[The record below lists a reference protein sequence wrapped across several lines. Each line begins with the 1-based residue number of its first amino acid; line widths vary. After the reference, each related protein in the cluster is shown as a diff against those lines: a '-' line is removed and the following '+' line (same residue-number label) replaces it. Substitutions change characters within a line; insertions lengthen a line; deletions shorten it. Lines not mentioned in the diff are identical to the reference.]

1 MHGEFGLTNIA
12 LVILVA
18 LVFGLGMTRLK
29 QPPIL
34 GYIIAGLILGPS
46 GLAFV
51 ESRDQVST
59 LAEMGVLLL
68 LFVIG
73 IELNLRTFKKV
84 WLVTS
89 LATLLQILICTGV
102 TWGISF
108 FLGWMSNS
116 ISLMLPNVSLTSTAF
131 ILYLGTL

>member
-1 MHGEFGLTNIA
+1 MHGEFSITNIA

-51 ESRDQVST
+51 
-59 LAEMGVLLL
+59 
-68 LFVIG
+68 
-73 IELNLRTFKKV
+73 
-84 WLVTS
+84 
-89 LATLLQILICTGV
+89 
-102 TWGISF
+102 
-108 FLGWMSNS
+108 
-116 ISLMLPNVSLTSTAF
+116 
-131 ILYLGTL
+131 